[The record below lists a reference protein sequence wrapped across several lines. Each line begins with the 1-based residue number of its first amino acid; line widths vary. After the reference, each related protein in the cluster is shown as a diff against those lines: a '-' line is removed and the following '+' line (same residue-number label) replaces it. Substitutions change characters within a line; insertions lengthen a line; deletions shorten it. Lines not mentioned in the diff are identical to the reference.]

1 VGAFALVRLRRGPLI
16 ETNPRETPLATQNKS
31 IVSFAKLTSGME
43 MPNLLD
49 VQLRAFQTLLQT
61 EAAIQEREDVGLE
74 RVFNEI
80 FPISDVN
87 GNFSLEFVRYGLGE
101 PKYDMEEC
109 MERDMTYAAPLKA
122 TLRLIVWEDG
132 GDDRRP
138 KDIIEK
144 EVYLGDLPLLTP
156 LGTFIINGAERV
168 IVSQLH
174 RSPGVVF
181 EETIHPNGS
190 KLFNAR
196 IIPFRG
202 SWVEFTVDIH
212 DVVAVHIDK
221 KKKFPASAL
230 LRAVGYSRDADI
242 LSLFFQKQ
250 AVELAVLERETVREG
265 RRGEVFHGFLGED
278 VLDPDSLE
286 QGTARLFRDVV
297 LPGTGEVIE
306 RGATLTAESYTAFRE
321 AGLWSLPVAPGQ
333 LLGRAGDELSAEIIG
348 RLQRA
353 GIERVQAFRPG
364 HLGGSALR
372 ATLAKDPTRG
382 TLDALFAIHNLLRP
396 GTAPAPEVWTEEEFE
411 EGAGQVMHI
420 GDFVRLWADEASQ
433 PAEPAPREIQRST
446 EERMLRF
453 AKERGIKYVWE
464 SFREERTE
472 KAARSGR
479 VLVFDL
485 NRILQVY
492 SAVWR
497 LLFQPRA
504 ALVVGS
510 ELNGKPSAAS
520 DYGEYSEESLNKR
533 YDLGRVGRYKINQRL
548 QTAFGALGFTAPP
561 AGMTALTAQDVL
573 AILYQ
578 LVELHEG
585 RGQTDDIDHLGN
597 RRVRSVGELIANQFS
612 VGLSRMA
619 RLVRER
625 MSIVSDPDKINIDDL
640 VNARTVS
647 AVIQQFFGSS
657 QLSQFMDQT
666 NPLAELTHKRRL
678 SALGPGGLTRE
689 RAGFEVRD
697 VHYSHYGRMCPIETP
712 EGPNIGLINS
722 LTTFSRINDLGFIET
737 PYRKVVRAVA
747 RYPHK
752 VKLQEAVRLVI
763 GERNRNYA
771 KAGEEIDAV
780 RGREVFKAMIT
791 GAELAEDVR
800 DWSEVFP
807 RLLAG
812 EILQRDWDE
821 EFAALPVLAR
831 RGDRI
836 TEEIAQRITSQP
848 VNLVRVVSRRAG
860 AEIRGVAPETIR
872 NPIAL
877 PVRVFAPSDSA
888 LLAVP
893 GTVLTEEVVERL
905 YQAQIEGLAEAEVPH
920 DLPERVGLDY
930 SDGIPALPPESEVG
944 RVALVPAV
952 ILTHVTPVV
961 TTITAWLS
969 ANEEENAPV
978 AQANA
983 PLTAENRFA
992 NEYVLCRE
1000 RGDFPLLRPDEID
1013 YMDVA
1018 PDQLVSVAAA
1028 LIPFLEHDDANRAL
1042 MGSNMQRQGV
1052 PLLFPEAPLV
1062 GTGLEETVARDSGAV
1077 VIARRGGTVVEV
1089 TADHIVVDTGVNTTS
1104 TDGEPLR
1111 RLAQFDRYRLKK
1123 YWRTN
1128 QDTAINQRPLVH
1140 VGQQVGRGDILADG
1154 ASTDRG
1160 ELALGRNLLVAFMP
1174 WYGHNFEDAIVL
1186 SERLVKD
1193 DVYTSIHIQE
1203 LELQVRDTK
1212 RGMEE
1217 ITREIPNV
1225 AEESLI
1231 DLDERGV
1238 VRIGARVKA
1247 GDILVGKITPK
1258 GETELSPE
1266 EKLLTAIFGEKAKDV
1281 KDSSLKVPPGVEGT
1295 VIDVKVFSRRIDDP
1309 LLEKE
1314 HGQKIGEL
1322 RAFERAEIG
1331 RISEARDEELK
1342 DMLRG
1347 KTVAL
1352 FLKRGTVEPFL
1363 EEGTELGDEVLK
1375 ELDLTEVDLTTLKV
1389 TDRETNERLRRL
1401 IDEAKRRIERV
1412 RLRTEEQIDKV
1423 FQPDEL
1429 PPGVVQLVKVYLAEK
1444 RKISVGDK
1452 MAGRHGNK
1460 GIIARI
1466 VPEEDM
1472 PFLPDGTPV
1481 DVCLN
1486 PLGVPS
1492 RMNVGQILE
1501 THLGWV
1507 ARVLGFEAKTP
1518 VFQGASED
1526 EIGVLL
1532 RLAGVKWAAQA
1543 LQVSGDAPEFDLE
1556 EARAI
1561 IKALQSLPADDEP
1574 RPMRGIGR
1582 PMDRVFDAQILASDL
1597 AQKLREVGRFLA
1609 AAAEEVLRDG
1619 DQTVEEAFPAIAAHA
1634 RSGENLNAAVEE
1646 FMQRAGLT
1654 PGAKVKLRDGRSG
1667 TEFSSP
1673 VSVGEIYMLKLSH
1686 LVDDKIHARSIGPY
1700 SLVTQQPLAG
1710 KAQFGGQRFGEMEVW
1725 ALEAYGAAHTLQE
1738 ILTVKSD
1745 DVNGRSRVY
1754 EAIVKGENL
1763 PEPGLPESF
1772 NVLVKELQALGISVT
1787 LGN

>member
-1 VGAFALVRLRRGPLI
+1 
-16 ETNPRETPLATQNKS
+16 LATQNKS
-31 IVSFAKLTSGME
+31 IVSFAKLTSGMD

-122 TLRLIVWEDG
+122 TLRLIVWENG
-132 GDDRRP
+132 GEERRP

-212 DVVAVHIDK
+212 DVVSVHIDK
-221 KKKFPASAL
+221 KKKFPATAL
-230 LRAVGYSRDADI
+230 LRAVGYSRDADV
-242 LSLFFQKQ
+242 LSLFFPRETV
-250 AVELAVLERETVREG
+250 ALATLEKETVREG

-278 VLDPDSLE
+278 VVDPDSLE

-297 LPGTGEVIE
+297 LPGTGEVFE
-306 RGATLTAESYTAFRE
+306 RNSALTAEMSEAIRA
-321 AGLWSLPVAPGQ
+321 AGLWSIPVAPGH
-333 LLGRAGDELSAEIIG
+333 LVGRAGEELSGDLLG

-353 GIERVQAFRPG
+353 GLEKVAAFRPG

-396 GTAPAPEVWTEEEFE
+396 GTAPQPEVWTEDEFE
-411 EGAGQVMHI
+411 QSADQVMHI
-420 GDFVRLWADEASQ
+420 GDFVRLWTDEASQ

-446 EERMLRF
+446 EDRMLRF
-453 AKERGIKYVWE
+453 AQERGIKYVWE

-479 VLVFDL
+479 VYVFDL
-485 NRILQVY
+485 GKILNVY
-492 SAVWR
+492 TAVWR

-504 ALVVGS
+504 SLVVGS
-510 ELNGKPSAAS
+510 EMNGRPVAAS

-573 AILYQ
+573 SILYQ

-585 RGQTDDIDHLGN
+585 RGATDDIDHLGN

-747 RYPHK
+747 RYPHS
-752 VKLQEAVRLVI
+752 VKLQEPVRLVI
-763 GERNRNYA
+763 GERNRNFA
-771 KAGEEIDAV
+771 KAGEELDGE
-780 RGREVFKAMIT
+780 RGREVFRAMIM

-800 DWSEVFP
+800 DWSGIFP
-807 RLLAG
+807 QLLAG

-821 EFAALPVLAR
+821 HFATLPTIAR
-831 RGDRI
+831 RGDRV
-836 TEEIAQRITSQP
+836 TDELARRIADQP
-848 VNLVRVVSRRAG
+848 VNLVRIVSRRAG
-860 AEIRGVAPETIR
+860 AEIRGVAPETVR
-872 NPIAL
+872 NPMSL
-877 PVRVFAPSDSA
+877 PVRVFAPSNSA

-893 GTVLTEEVVERL
+893 GTILTEEVAERL
-905 YQAQIEGLAEAEVPH
+905 YQAQIEGLQLAEQPH
-920 DLPERVGLDY
+920 DLPERVGLEY
-930 SDGIPALPPESEVG
+930 TQGIPALPPETEVG
-944 RVALVPAV
+944 RAALVPAV
-952 ILTHVTPVV
+952 SLTHVTPVV
-961 TTITAWLS
+961 TKITAWLS
-969 ANEEENAPV
+969 ANEEETARI

-983 PLTAENRFA
+983 VLQSDGTFEKEF
-992 NEYVLCRE
+992 VLCRE

-1062 GTGLEETVARDSGAV
+1062 GTGLEHTVARDSGSV
-1077 VIARRGGTVVEV
+1077 VTARRAGTVVEV
-1089 TADHIVVDTGVNTTS
+1089 TADHIVVDTGAHSVGTE
-1104 TDGEPLR
+1104 GEPLR

-1128 QDTAINQRPLVH
+1128 QDTAINQRPLVR
-1140 VGQQVGRGDILADG
+1140 VGEEVGRGDTLADG
-1154 ASTDRG
+1154 ASTDHG

-1322 RAFERAEIG
+1322 RAFERSEIH
-1331 RISEARDEELK
+1331 RISEARDEEIK
-1342 DMLRG
+1342 EMLRG
-1347 KTVAL
+1347 GTVAL

-1363 EEGTELGDEVLK
+1363 EEGTELTDEVVDG
-1375 ELDLTEVDLTTLKV
+1375 LDLTEVDLTTLKV
-1389 TDRETNERLRRL
+1389 TDRETNERLRRV

-1412 RLRTEEQIDKV
+1412 RNRTEEQIDKV

-1429 PPGVVQLVKVYLAEK
+1429 PPGVVQLVKVHLAEK

-1526 EIGVLL
+1526 EIGTLL

-1543 LQVSGDAPEFDLE
+1543 LRISGAVPEFDLDE
-1556 EARAI
+1556 VREIVRAI
-1561 IKALQSLPADDEP
+1561 QALPGDDEP

-1582 PMDRVFDAQILASDL
+1582 PLDRIFESTALSEALA
-1597 AQKLREVGRFLA
+1597 AKLRQLGEFLRSAAKEVADRSEEVG
-1609 AAAEEVLRDG
+1609 EDS
-1619 DQTVEEAFPAIAAHA
+1619 FPAIMANA
-1634 RSGENLNAAVEE
+1634 RSGDDLSAAIEE

-1654 PGAKVKLRDGRSG
+1654 AGGKVLLRDGRSG
-1667 TEFSSP
+1667 TQFTSP
-1673 VSVGEIYMLKLSH
+1673 ITVGEIYMLKLSH

-1787 LGN
+1787 LGS